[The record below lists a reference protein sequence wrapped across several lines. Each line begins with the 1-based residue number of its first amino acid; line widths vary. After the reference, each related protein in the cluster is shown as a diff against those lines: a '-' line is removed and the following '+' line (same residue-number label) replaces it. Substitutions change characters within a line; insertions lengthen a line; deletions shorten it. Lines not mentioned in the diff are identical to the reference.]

1 MWVMNL
7 EHLRNFIEV
16 GRGMNISSA
25 AKKLRLTQPALSR
38 QMAVFENDTGWTL
51 FERGPKSI
59 HLTRDG
65 EVVFRLGQELLG
77 NVDRIEQQMRREI
90 EGEEI
95 RIAYAPSLAAE
106 MLQQTISRY
115 SQIYPQVRV
124 TLADSSSEE
133 MIEGLRDGDFDLI
146 IGVIAA
152 EDEFEWTTLR
162 QDQYVLAVPHD
173 HAYAQKRK
181 IKPADLDQ
189 QKLLLLSRTDYPGY
203 WQQVS
208 AYFKQQGINAKVAGE
223 FDGLSSL
230 KLGLEAGLGLALVAA
245 RSQLGGKIRLKKIEP
260 QPEPICIAAGRRQQA
275 GSQPWVDAFLT
286 ELLAAAK
293 RDEN

>member
-1 MWVMNL
+1 MNL

-16 GRGMNISSA
+16 GREMNISTA

-38 QMAVFENDTGWTL
+38 QMAVFENDTGWAL
-51 FERGPKSI
+51 FDRGPKSI
-59 HLTRDG
+59 KLTRDG
-65 EVVFRLGQELLG
+65 EVVFRLGKELLG
-77 NVDRIEQQMRREI
+77 NVDRTEQQMRREI

-106 MLQQTISRY
+106 MLQLTIPRY
-115 SQIYPQVRV
+115 SQLYPQVRV

-133 MIEGLRDGDFDLI
+133 MVKGLRDRDFDLF

-152 EDEFEWTTLR
+152 EDKFEWTTLR
-162 QDQYVLAVPHD
+162 QDHYVLAVPHD
-173 HAYAQKRK
+173 HAFAKKRK

-208 AYFKQQGINAKVAGE
+208 AYFQQQNINAKVAGE

-245 RSQLGGKIRLKKIEP
+245 KSQLGSQIRLKKIEP
-260 QPEPICIAAGRRQQA
+260 QLSPICIAAGRRKRR
-275 GSQPWVDAFLT
+275 GSEPWVDAFLE
-286 ELLAAAK
+286 ELLLALA
-293 RDEN
+293 